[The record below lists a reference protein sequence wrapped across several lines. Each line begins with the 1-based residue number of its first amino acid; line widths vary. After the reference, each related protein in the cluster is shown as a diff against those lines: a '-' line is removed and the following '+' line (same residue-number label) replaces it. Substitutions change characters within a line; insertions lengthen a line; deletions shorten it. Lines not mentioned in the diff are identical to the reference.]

1 MSASI
6 DGISDPGLDK
16 LPPQNLHAE
25 QSVLGSMLI
34 SENAV
39 LDVLEILKVDDFY
52 RDAHKQIFEGI
63 RRLTSTSEAVDAL
76 TVTEELKTMG
86 CLEQVGGQ
94 PYIHTLVA
102 SVPSAANVAH
112 WARIVSSSSLKR
124 GLVRVGTEIATIGY
138 DETAEPK
145 QAMDESETLM
155 FNLSQ
160 AKAPLRFVKLKD
172 AMMETM
178 DFIERAQDS
187 GATVTGTPTG
197 FSELDRIL
205 GGFQPSDLV
214 ILAAR
219 PSLGKTSLAL
229 NIAINVALSGSDDS
243 NAVALFSLEMS
254 RKELATRILCSEAQI
269 DGNKLKSGGLVDEDY
284 SRIGRSLDG
293 LSKAPVFIDDS
304 AGTTVMEVRAK
315 ARKLAQRH
323 PLKLIVIDYLQLMQ
337 GDGKSEN
344 RQQEISTISR
354 SLKILGRELNV
365 PILALSQLSRAV
377 ESRESKKPVLSD
389 LRESGA
395 IEQDADV
402 VMFIYRDEVYNE
414 ETTEPGKAQIIVAK
428 HRNGPTGTANLV
440 FQSKY
445 ARFRNLAPAR

>member
-1 MSASI
+1 MDSV
-6 DGISDPGLDK
+6 SDPGLDK

-52 RDAHKQIFEGI
+52 REAHKQIFEGI

-112 WARIVSSSSLKR
+112 WARIVSNSSLKR
-124 GLVRVGTEIATIGY
+124 GLVRVGTDIATIGY

-187 GATVTGTPTG
+187 GASVTGTSTG

-254 RKELATRILCSEAQI
+254 KKELATRILCSEAQI

-354 SLKILGRELNV
+354 SLKVLGRELNV

-414 ETTEPGKAQIIVAK
+414 ETTDAGKAQIIVAK